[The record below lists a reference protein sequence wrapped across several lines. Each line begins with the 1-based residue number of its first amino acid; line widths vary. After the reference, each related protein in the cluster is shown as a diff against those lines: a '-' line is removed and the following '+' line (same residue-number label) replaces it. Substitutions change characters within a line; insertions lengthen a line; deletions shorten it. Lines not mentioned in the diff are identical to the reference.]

1 MECQEKTLIKLVALF
16 SDLAEIV
23 DVMTNQI
30 KKEFKEYMKN
40 VMNKSREKI
49 KTMLNSS
56 RMSEIN
62 TSLEKKSE
70 VMKEYEKSF
79 EDVPEKA
86 QELKNSTEEM
96 LNIINEHLK
105 RYDD

>member
-1 MECQEKTLIKLVALF
+1 MECQEKTQIKPVAFL

>member
-1 MECQEKTLIKLVALF
+1 MECQEKTLIKLVAVL